1 MDRVLVEVLIT
12 ASLLSL
18 SAVITTSSSLT
29 YAKLKQFTEEL
40 SSEKALYSLS
50 GTIKGAVVASITY
63 GKNVSTSISFHNPV
77 TIEAEGE
84 YLKVYLTNSVRSI
97 YLGVMTV
104 GGGSGRVF
112 HITASQNLV
121 FLTSNP

>member
-12 ASLLSL
+12 VSLLSL
-18 SAVITTSSSLT
+18 SAVITTSASLT
-29 YAKLKQFTEEL
+29 YTRLKQFTEEL
-40 SSEKALYSLS
+40 SYEKALYSLA
-50 GTIKGAVVASITY
+50 GAIKGAVVASIIS
-63 GKNVSTSISFHNPV
+63 GNNVSTSISFHNPV

-84 YLKVYLTNSVRSI
+84 FLKVYLMNSVRLI

-104 GGGSGRVF
+104 GGGCGRVF
-112 HITASQNLV
+112 YITASENLV